1 MKNIT
6 IISICVAMAL
16 SLLFA
21 FNLKQNAKHY
31 LEDNKLRKEIMIDI
45 VKSQP
50 YMDEMM
56 EEMLKND
63 SCKQIIS
70 HHMMQNADI
79 MSIITNK

>member
-6 IISICVAMAL
+6 AISICVAIAL

-21 FNLKQNAKHY
+21 FNLNQNAKHY

-45 VKSQP
+45 VNNQP

-63 SCKQIIS
+63 SCKQTIS